1 MSSSQ
6 RRVLLVG
13 GASRIA
19 TALSPLQNL
28 RIATALP
35 GNGAVTAAA
44 QNDLVVVP
52 YPEQVAPFHARA
64 PHVPVVVLEAPLG
77 LAARL
82 LAEGAAD
89 VQPPGIDRDLLR
101 AKISAVLRLKAGFES
116 GKFAESER
124 AALVAQSQE
133 AVRRAEALQQEA
145 EKAQARA
152 EAARRDA
159 EHATR
164 LKDQFLAT
172 VSHEMRTPL
181 TSILGWVRL
190 LRVGQAD
197 PDPNGRALETIE
209 RNALVQAKLVA
220 DLLDVQRMTSGKMS
234 LSFVDVEMGALVE
247 ASVHGVH
254 RAAEDAQVKLKLLRP
269 PDEELRVFGDPERLH
284 QIVTSLLGNA
294 IKFSTQGGEVKVQL
308 QPAGTELLLTIGDQ
322 GRGIDPGFL
331 PHAFEPFSQEE
342 MDLAREKGGLGLG
355 LSIVRHLV
363 ELHGGTVNGE
373 SEGAA
378 RGARFTV
385 SLPLRSRRA
394 KPSAPPPPVALDA
407 PARERHDLQG
417 IRILVVEDDV
427 DTQYLLA
434 ALLEQFGARVTP
446 SSSVAQAMTALS
458 QSPFDLIK
466 SDISMPGEDGYSFIR
481 RVRQGNTQPLVPA
494 VALTANVRSEDKA
507 RAFAAGFQLHVAKPV
522 DPGELV
528 NKVARLVRPSGK
540 ADR

>member
-1 MSSSQ
+1 MTSSQ

-13 GASRIA
+13 SASRIA
-19 TALSPLQNL
+19 AALSPLQT

-35 GNGAVTAAA
+35 GQAAA
-44 QNDLVVVP
+44 AAASQHDLVVVP
-52 YPEQVAPFHARA
+52 YPERVEPFHAQA
-64 PHVPVVVLEAPLG
+64 PHVPVIVLEAPLG
-77 LAARL
+77 VAARL
-82 LAEGAAD
+82 LNEGAAD
-89 VQPPGIDRDLLR
+89 VLPPGIDGELLR
-101 AKISAVLRLKAGFES
+101 ARIAAVLRLKSVFES

-124 AALVAQSQE
+124 AALIAQSHE

-172 VSHEMRTPL
+172 LSHEMRTPL

-190 LRVGQAD
+190 LRLGQAD
-197 PDPNGRALETIE
+197 ADPNGRALETID
-209 RNALVQAKLVA
+209 RNAQVQAKLVA

-247 ASVHGVH
+247 AAVHGAQ
-254 RAAEDAQVKLKLLRP
+254 RPAEDAQVRLRLLRP
-269 PDEELRVFGDPERLH
+269 ADEELRVFGDPERLH

-294 IKFSTQGGEVKVQL
+294 IKFSMRGGEVKLQL

-331 PHAFEPFSQEE
+331 PHAFEPFTQEE
-342 MDLAREKGGLGLG
+342 MQLSREKGGLGLG

-363 ELHGGTVNGE
+363 ELHGGTVNAE

-394 KPSAPPPPVALDA
+394 RPSAPPPPVSLEP

-417 IRILVVEDDV
+417 IRILVVEDDL
-427 DTQYLLA
+427 DTQYLLR

-446 SSSVAQAMTALS
+446 SSSVSQALTALT
-458 QSPFDLIK
+458 QGPFDLIM

-481 RVRQGNTQPLVPA
+481 RVRQGNVQPLVPA
-494 VALTANVRSEDKA
+494 VALTANARSEDKA
-507 RAFAAGFQLHVAKPV
+507 RAYAAGFQLHVAKPV
-522 DPGELV
+522 DPADLV
-528 NKVARLVRPSGK
+528 NRVARLLRPAAK